1 MTATYGRDY
10 REAEGER
17 LAHSP
22 SLAHAP
28 EVTDESEDI
37 AITSGGRAHRSVHS
51 TMEVGG
57 AAVRLASSA
66 QLSAQDTGTVVRSGG
81 STLRSLAS
89 VDASAGAQP
98 GADFGNPQ
106 RAGKQAQ
113 TYPCASFC
121 EQHPP
126 LDALDD
132 MTLSRLAWLLPSP
145 LGRSL

>member
-1 MTATYGRDY
+1 MLLAPRRMTATSGRDY
-10 REAEGER
+10 REAKGEQ

-37 AITSGGRAHRSVHS
+37 ATTSGGRAHRSIYS

-98 GADFGNPQ
+98 GAASEKPQ
-106 RAGKQAQ
+106 RAGKQPQ
-113 TYPCASFC
+113 TYPCASLC
-121 EQHPP
+121 KQQPA
-126 LDALDD
+126 LDA
-132 MTLSRLAWLLPSP
+132 RI
-145 LGRSL
+145 